1 MIYPEDK
8 WKLYWD
14 CISSSAVIYAVAEIP
29 FSIGFLG
36 NVRMSATIAAL
47 DDVLVIVF
55 WIDILIT
62 FNSAYH
68 DPKTRII
75 VTDRRKI
82 ALRYSRF
89 WLWFDLVS
97 AAPLRQIATYYYT
110 PGWDSD
116 AYSFQLIRLFRLSRL
131 VFVYKLFKS
140 ERLSTHLDSIN
151 VFPSRKNS
159 CLLFL
164 QIFLTAHVLACF
176 WFFITTRK
184 VTGLQNPIDDSMP
197 ILIRTWATEFGLQN
211 ASIFS
216 QYIASLYFTF
226 ETLFTIGYGDF
237 YATNLGERVYL
248 IIVMLIGS
256 LLFGAIIAQVK
267 DVLDSLNIQK
277 NEAIKKLEEFSEFM
291 EEKRYPLELRV
302 RAKEAYS
309 YYLDRRPS
317 LAEKGLFDM
326 LPRALKI
333 KVLNLKYRREIMSI
347 DFFQT
352 TDIAF
357 AVKLLSHSRP
367 YSMKY
372 GQGIYGIGDVANELS
387 FLIRGSVRITA
398 PSIIG
403 TGTGGRNRNDENENE
418 NIPEKNLGGYNTYG
432 YATSGGYFGDF
443 EYTKSGLRTA
453 EYTAGQSCICISVSY
468 LVVSEAIKDCP
479 VAGAIFLAQIKE
491 RSALY
496 SSQKAR
502 KATINTPSKGL
513 TLSPVSSKT
522 NLYSSPPHNEN
533 IDTSESRPRSFTRI
547 RLRTDSFKK
556 SSTRYVFLVFHLLLK
571 SPSTIILIDIMYLVF
586 YMSLTIIH

>member
-8 WKLYWD
+8 RKIYWD
-14 CISSSAVIYAVAEIP
+14 CISSAAVIYAVAEIP

-36 NVRMSATIAAL
+36 DEVMPIIIVAL
-47 DDVLVIVF
+47 DDILVIVF
-55 WIDILIT
+55 WIEIVLS
-62 FNSAYH
+62 FNCAYV
-68 DPKTRII
+68 DAKTRLV
-75 VTDRRKI
+75 VTDRKQI
-82 ALRYSRF
+82 AIRYCKF
-89 WLWFDLVS
+89 WFWFDLVS
-97 AAPLRQIATYYYT
+97 AAPLRQIATYYNT
-110 PGWDSD
+110 TEFSSNN
-116 AYSFQLIRLFRLSRL
+116 YSFQLVRLFRLSRL

-151 VFPSRKNS
+151 VFPQVKNS

-184 VTGLQNPIDDSMP
+184 CTGIQNPEDDLMKP
-197 ILIRTWATEFGLQN
+197 LIITWATTFGFQN
-211 ASIFS
+211 ADIFS

-237 YATNLGERVYL
+237 YATNMGERVYV
-248 IIVMLIGS
+248 IVVMLIGS
-256 LLFGAIIAQVK
+256 LLFGAIIAQIK

-277 NEAIKKLEEFSEFM
+277 TEAIKKLEEFSEFM

-317 LAEKGLFDM
+317 LSEKGLFDM

-347 DFFQT
+347 DFFQS

-367 YSMKY
+367 YSVKY
-372 GQGIYGIGDVANELS
+372 GQCIYGIGDVANELS

-398 PSIIG
+398 PSIVSTKG
-403 TGTGGRNRNDENENE
+403 KKDENGTDK
-418 NIPEKNLGGYNTYG
+418 ILGGSSTFG

-443 EYTKSGLRTA
+443 EYSKSGLRNA
-453 EYTAGQSCICISVSY
+453 QYTAGQSCICISVSY

-479 VAGAIFLAQIKE
+479 VAGATFLAQIKE

-502 KATINTPSKGL
+502 KLTIPTPIKGL
-513 TLSPVSSKT
+513 TLSPVSSKAD
-522 NLYSSPPHNEN
+522 LHSPNSET
-533 IDTSESRPRSFTRI
+533 IQSSESRPRSFTRVRNRSDSI
-547 RLRTDSFKK
+547 RK
-556 SSTRYVFLVFHLLLK
+556 SSRCVNKL
-571 SPSTIILIDIMYLVF
+571 
-586 YMSLTIIH
+586 

>member
-8 WKLYWD
+8 RKIYWD
-14 CISSSAVIYAVAEIP
+14 CISSAAVIYAVAEIP

-36 NVRMSATIAAL
+36 DQVMPIIIVAL
-47 DDVLVIVF
+47 DDILVIVF
-55 WIDILIT
+55 WIEIVLS
-62 FNSAYH
+62 FNCAYV
-68 DPKTRII
+68 DAKTRLV
-75 VTDRRKI
+75 VTDRKQI
-82 ALRYSRF
+82 AIRYCKF
-89 WLWFDLVS
+89 WFWFDLVS
-97 AAPLRQIATYYYT
+97 AAPLRQIATYYNT
-110 PGWDSD
+110 AGFSSNN
-116 AYSFQLIRLFRLSRL
+116 YSFQLVRLFRLSRL

-151 VFPSRKNS
+151 VFPQVKNS

-184 VTGLQNPIDDSMP
+184 CTGDNPMDPQIV
-197 ILIRTWATEFGLQN
+197 TWATNFGFQN
-211 ASIFS
+211 ADIFS

-237 YATNLGERVYL
+237 YATNMGERVYV
-248 IIVMLIGS
+248 IVVMLIGS
-256 LLFGAIIAQVK
+256 LLFGAIIAQIK

-277 NEAIKKLEEFSEFM
+277 TEAIKKLEEFSEFM

-317 LAEKGLFDM
+317 LSEKGLFDM

-347 DFFQT
+347 DFFQS

-367 YSMKY
+367 YSLKF
-372 GQGIYGIGDVANELS
+372 GQCIYGIGDVADELS

-398 PSIIG
+398 PSIVSTKG
-403 TGTGGRNRNDENENE
+403 KKDENGTDK
-418 NIPEKNLGGYNTYG
+418 ILGGSSTFG

-443 EYTKSGLRTA
+443 EYSKSGLRNA
-453 EYTAGQSCICISVSY
+453 QYTAGQSCICISVSY

-502 KATINTPSKGL
+502 KLTIPTPIKGL
-513 TLSPVSSKT
+513 TLSPVSSKAD
-522 NLYSSPPHNEN
+522 LHSPHS
-533 IDTSESRPRSFTRI
+533 DTIQSSESRPRSFTRI
-547 RLRTDSFKK
+547 RNRSDSFRK
-556 SSTRYVFLVFHLLLK
+556 SSRYA
-571 SPSTIILIDIMYLVF
+571 
-586 YMSLTIIH
+586 

>member
-1 MIYPEDK
+1 MIYPDDK

-14 CISSSAVIYAVAEIP
+14 CISSSAIIYAVAEIP

-36 NVRMSATIAAL
+36 NVRMSSTIAAL
-47 DDVLVIVF
+47 DNVLVIVF
-55 WIDILIT
+55 WIDIFIT

-75 VTDRRKI
+75 VTDRKKI

-151 VFPSRKNS
+151 VFPLRKNS

-164 QIFLTAHVLACF
+164 QIFLTGHVLACF

-184 VTGLQNPIDDSMP
+184 CTGLQNPIDDSMP

-237 YATNLGERVYL
+237 YATNLGERVYV
-248 IIVMLIGS
+248 IIIMLIGS
-256 LLFGAIIAQVK
+256 LLFGAIIAQIK

-291 EEKRYPLELRV
+291 EEKRYPLDLRV

-309 YYLDRRPS
+309 YYLDKRPS

-372 GQGIYGIGDVANELS
+372 GQCIYGIGDVANELS

-398 PSIIG
+398 PSIVG
-403 TGTGGRNRNDENENE
+403 GGRNRTVGNE
-418 NIPEKNLGGYNTYG
+418 NISERNLRGYNTYG

-491 RSALY
+491 RSALF

-502 KATINTPSKGL
+502 KATIITPPSKGL

-522 NLYSSPPHNEN
+522 NLYSPPPHNET
-533 IDTSESRPRSFTRI
+533 IDSSEHRPRSFTRI
-547 RLRTDSFKK
+547 KLRSDSFKK
-556 SSTRYVFLVFHLLLK
+556 SSRYVCLPLDYYFNRHLLIYSLK
-571 SPSTIILIDIMYLVF
+571 IMYLLF
-586 YMSLTIIH
+586 NLSLIFIYYL

>member
-8 WKLYWD
+8 RKIYWD
-14 CISSSAVIYAVAEIP
+14 FISSAAVIYAVAEIP

-36 NVRMSATIAAL
+36 DQDIPTIIVAL
-47 DDVLVIVF
+47 DDILVIVF
-55 WIDILIT
+55 WIEIVLS
-62 FNSAYH
+62 FNCAYY
-68 DPKTRII
+68 DAKTRL
-75 VTDRRKI
+75 VVADRKQI
-82 ALRYSRF
+82 AIRYCKF
-89 WLWFDLVS
+89 WFWFDLVS
-97 AAPLRQIATYYYT
+97 AAPLRQIATYYNT
-110 PGWDSD
+110 AQFSSNN
-116 AYSFQLIRLFRLSRL
+116 YSFQLVRLFRLSRL
-131 VFVYKLFKS
+131 VFVYRLFKS

-151 VFPSRKNS
+151 VFPQIKNS

-184 VTGLQNPIDDSMP
+184 CTGLQNPDDELMP
-197 ILIRTWATEFGLQN
+197 VLIRTWATEFGFEN
-211 ASIFS
+211 ANIFS

-237 YATNLGERVYL
+237 FATNMGERIYV
-248 IIVMLIGS
+248 IVVMLIGS
-256 LLFGAIIAQVK
+256 LLFGAIIAQIK

-291 EEKRYPLELRV
+291 EEKRYPLDLRV

-317 LAEKGLFDM
+317 LSEKGLFDM

-347 DFFQT
+347 DFFQS

-367 YSMKY
+367 YSVKY
-372 GQGIYGIGDVANELS
+372 GQCIYGIGDVADELS

-398 PSIIG
+398 SSIVSTKGNKDEEG
-403 TGTGGRNRNDENENE
+403 T
-418 NIPEKNLGGYNTYG
+418 EKVLGGLSTFG
-432 YATSGGYFGDF
+432 YASSGGYFGDF
-443 EYTKSGLRTA
+443 EYSKSGLRNA
-453 EYTAGQSCICISVSY
+453 QYTAGQSCICISVSY

-479 VAGAIFLAQIKE
+479 VAGSIFLAQIKE

-502 KATINTPSKGL
+502 KMTIPTPSKGL

-522 NLYSSPPHNEN
+522 DLHSPHS
-533 IDTSESRPRSFTRI
+533 DTVQLSESRPRSFTRV
-547 RLRTDSFKK
+547 RNRSGTFKK
-556 SSTRYVFLVFHLLLK
+556 SSRYVSKLK
-571 SPSTIILIDIMYLVF
+571 CEIYSYQ
-586 YMSLTIIH
+586 

>member
-8 WKLYWD
+8 RKIYWD
-14 CISSSAVIYAVAEIP
+14 CISSAAVIYAVAEIP

-36 NVRMSATIAAL
+36 DEVMPIIIVAL
-47 DDVLVIVF
+47 DDILVIVF
-55 WIDILIT
+55 WIEIVLS
-62 FNSAYH
+62 FNCAYV
-68 DPKTRII
+68 DAKTRLI
-75 VTDRRKI
+75 VTDRKQI
-82 ALRYSRF
+82 AIRYCKF
-89 WLWFDLVS
+89 WFWFDLVS
-97 AAPLRQIATYYYT
+97 AAPLRQIATYYNT
-110 PGWDSD
+110 AEFSSNN
-116 AYSFQLIRLFRLSRL
+116 YSFQLVRLFRLSRL

-151 VFPSRKNS
+151 VFPQVKNS

-184 VTGLQNPIDDSMP
+184 CTGIQNPEDA
-197 ILIRTWATEFGLQN
+197 ILVTWATNFGFQN
-211 ASIFS
+211 ADIFS

-237 YATNLGERVYL
+237 YATNMGERVYV
-248 IIVMLIGS
+248 IVVMLIGS
-256 LLFGAIIAQVK
+256 LLFGAIIAQIK

-277 NEAIKKLEEFSEFM
+277 TEAIKKLEEFSEFM

-317 LAEKGLFDM
+317 LSEKGLFDM

-347 DFFQT
+347 DFFQS

-357 AVKLLSHSRP
+357 AVKLLCHSRP
-367 YSMKY
+367 YSLKY
-372 GQGIYGIGDVANELS
+372 GQCIYGIGDVADELS

-398 PSIIG
+398 PSIVSTKG
-403 TGTGGRNRNDENENE
+403 KKDENRT
-418 NIPEKNLGGYNTYG
+418 EKTPGGSSTFG

-443 EYTKSGLRTA
+443 EYSKSGLRNA
-453 EYTAGQSCICISVSY
+453 QYTAGQSCICISVSY

-502 KATINTPSKGL
+502 KLTIPTPVKGL
-513 TLSPVSSKT
+513 ALSPVSSKAD
-522 NLYSSPPHNEN
+522 LHSPHS
-533 IDTSESRPRSFTRI
+533 DTIQSSESRPRSFTRV
-547 RLRTDSFKK
+547 RNRSDSFRK
-556 SSTRYVFLVFHLLLK
+556 SSRHVNKF
-571 SPSTIILIDIMYLVF
+571 
-586 YMSLTIIH
+586 